1 MLGRWWKIAGASFLL
16 ASAAAPQDL
25 APEVLLLS
33 RIKRHLRDELAH
45 VPNYTCL
52 ETISRFQNRAHTPLM
67 PLDTVR
73 LEIVYTDRREWYGS
87 PGARNLTVENP
98 VAFIGAGMIGN
109 GAFALMLNNLLEG
122 GIFTYRGDESV
133 SGRAAV
139 KYDFR
144 LPRLLKTL
152 TISVPGG
159 SGTAGEEGSLWADK
173 ESLDLIRVESR
184 AVEIPPDL
192 PVAEASTNV
201 DYARMRIGEN
211 DVLLAQQAD
220 SHMLDANGVE
230 SYNRLEFTHCRAYS
244 AISDVTFDLK
254 PVEPAQQAS
263 PPDSTSVP
271 SPKSASP
278 AIPALL
284 RVIVQLTTS
293 ISDKDSVGTLI
304 EGRISGDVVRK
315 GKIVIPDGSLVRG
328 RIRRLDRYQGGEA
341 FIVGLEFTEVE
352 LPGGSAPFYADLL
365 SIDKSSEIQPVLSQQ
380 NLVPGD
386 QARKQT
392 ITLAELPGVAS
403 FIVKGA
409 SFTLSTGL
417 HTVWRTRGPI
427 R

>member
-1 MLGRWWKIAGASFLL
+1 MSWWKTAGASLLL
-16 ASAAAPQDL
+16 AAVGAPQDL

-33 RIKRHLRDELAH
+33 RIKRHLREQLAH

-52 ETISRFQNRAHTPLM
+52 ETISRFQNNPGDRPQSYSQLK

-73 LEIVYTDRREWYGS
+73 LEIVYTDHREWFGL
-87 PGARNLTVENP
+87 PGARDLTVDNP

-109 GAFALMLNNLLEG
+109 GAFAMTLNNLTEG
-122 GIFTYRGDESV
+122 AIFTYRGEETV

-144 LPRLLKTL
+144 LPRLMKPLH
-152 TISVPGG
+152 ISIPGG
-159 SGTAGEEGSLWADK
+159 SGTVGEEGSLWADK
-173 ESLDLIRVESR
+173 ESLDLIRLESH
-184 AVEIPPDL
+184 ATEIPDYL
-192 PVAEASTNV
+192 PLDESSENV
-201 DYARMRIGEN
+201 DYARMRIGEY

-220 SHMLDANGVE
+220 SHMLDATGME

-244 AISDVTFDLK
+244 ASSNITFDLK
-254 PVEPAQQAS
+254 AVESAQPVLPAS
-263 PPDSTSVP
+263 LPSSTS
-271 SPKSASP
+271 SGL

-284 RVIVQLTTS
+284 RVTVQLTTS

-304 EGRISGDVVRK
+304 EGRVSGDVARR
-315 GKIVIPDGSLVRG
+315 GKIAIPDGSVVHG
-328 RIRRLDRYQGGEA
+328 RIRRLERYLGGES

-352 LPGGSAPFYADLL
+352 LPGGLVPFYADLL
-365 SIDKSSEIQPVLSQQ
+365 SMDKSSEIQPELSRRIS
-380 NLVPGD
+380 VPGRGD
-386 QARKQT
+386 AKET

-403 FIVKGA
+403 FFVKGA
-409 SFTLSTGL
+409 NLPNGL